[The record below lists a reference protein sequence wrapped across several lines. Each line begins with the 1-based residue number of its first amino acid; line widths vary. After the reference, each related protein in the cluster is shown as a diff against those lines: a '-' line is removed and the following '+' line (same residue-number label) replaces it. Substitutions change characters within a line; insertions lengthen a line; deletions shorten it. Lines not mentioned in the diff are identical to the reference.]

1 MLVLESSV
9 RDDLKS
15 ICLKVE
21 PYSGKLQKS
30 ILDNQFFLYSQDG
43 LLPSKPNLV
52 IRYYMALS
60 MVTLNEVSER
70 YRDKPNSK
78 YHNLMSGHESLVSKI
93 LTNEYQL
100 PHIRQLLIGSSHSD
114 FYIPKY
120 HLSIEP
126 SSDRYFATPARSRA
140 EEQSEFQRR
149 AMNELVTLR
158 TENYKA
164 TGKIL
169 KSVIEDYERRNLI
182 APLAK
187 IKMNMYSMA
196 IHTLPRFIPYKAF
209 LWIIDETENIE
220 NLKIIH

>member
-9 RDDLKS
+9 RDELKS
-15 ICLKVE
+15 ICVKVE
-21 PYSGKLQKS
+21 PYSGKLQKTV
-30 ILDNQFFLYSQDG
+30 LDNQFYHYSQDG
-43 LLPSKPNLV
+43 FLTSKSNLV

-60 MVTLNEVSER
+60 IVTLNEVSER
-70 YRDKPNSK
+70 YKDKPSSK

-140 EEQSEFQRR
+140 EDQSEYQRK

-169 KSVIEDYERRNLI
+169 KSVIDDYERRNFI
-182 APLAK
+182 APLTK
-187 IKMNMYSMA
+187 IKINMYSMA

-209 LWIIDETENIE
+209 VWMLNDTEDSE